1 MQRNVT
7 MFHFIAHRD
16 QELYVHLKGVARLAK
31 IHADKIGM
39 ASYGELLG
47 LLHDLGKYSAEFQKY
62 ITDTLK
68 KEGSEFNPD
77 EDEEF
82 EDPTGKKG
90 KIDHSTAGA
99 QFLSRNNG
107 ASNVHR
113 ILGQILSL
121 CLVSHHS
128 GLINC
133 LTTDNSGTWDSY
145 SRRLSKNDNK
155 THREQ
160 CIKNIDKHILE
171 RINTLLADESLTKPF
186 EEKCRNIVRASPE
199 NNPLST
205 VVQFQLGLLVRFL
218 FSALI
223 DADRQDTADSEKP
236 RTARHRQKGNY
247 RSWSELIE
255 RLESEYKKFKT
266 KNDVDEIRREVSAD
280 CLDAAKRPGGL
291 FTLTVPTGGGKTLA
305 SLRFALHHAKEYGMD
320 RIIYV
325 IPFTSIIDQNA
336 QVAREILEPEEC
348 PGDAGRIVLEHH
360 SNIGA
365 DIQSWKEKLLTE
377 NWDAPVVFTTMVQ
390 LLEALFGAGTRGAR
404 RMHQLANAVIV
415 FDEIQTLPIRCV
427 HLFNNAIN
435 FLVDHCGSTVVLC
448 TATQPLLGTVDQKKG
463 ALNLSEK
470 NELMPDVS
478 RLFKDLKRV
487 HIHDCRKSPGW
498 TYPEIATLAVEQVK
512 ADGSCLVVVNM
523 KKAARIIFEEAK
535 KDGIEAFH
543 LTTGMCPAHRKQV
556 LATIRRMLDDR
567 EPILC
572 VSTQLIE
579 AGVDVSFRSVVR
591 MLAGLDSIA
600 QAAGR
605 CNRHGGPEIGNVF
618 VVNQVEENL
627 DHLKDIAVGKEKSNR
642 VLDDY
647 KDNPSKY
654 DGDII
659 GPKMIEW
666 YYQNYFYDR
675 KDIMDYPVTANGND
689 SLLNMLSIN
698 SNAVANYRRAKKS
711 MPAIDLRQSFMT
723 AAKLFK
729 SIDAPTQSVIVRY
742 GEEGR
747 DLVNQLCSV
756 FEVEKQYALIK
767 KAQQYAVNLF
777 PHEFERLAEQDAL
790 YRVQKE
796 TEIFYLD
803 CPYYSKITGVS
814 LEPVRK
820 EEQFKDEYIDT

>member
-1 MQRNVT
+1 MHQKNEVAEVFNGFEKR
-7 MFHFIAHRD
+7 MKFI
-16 QELYVHLKGVARLAK
+16 
-31 IHADKIGM
+31 
-39 ASYGELLG
+39 
-47 LLHDLGKYSAEFQKY
+47 
-62 ITDTLK
+62 
-68 KEGSEFNPD
+68 
-77 EDEEF
+77 
-82 EDPTGKKG
+82 
-90 KIDHSTAGA
+90 
-99 QFLSRNNG
+99 
-107 ASNVHR
+107 
-113 ILGQILSL
+113 
-121 CLVSHHS
+121 
-128 GLINC
+128 
-133 LTTDNSGTWDSY
+133 
-145 SRRLSKNDNK
+145 
-155 THREQ
+155 
-160 CIKNIDKHILE
+160 
-171 RINTLLADESLTKPF
+171 
-186 EEKCRNIVRASPE
+186 NIVRTITEYKYADHIRAIFGVE
-199 NNPLST
+199 KDRLTNMILAVMVYIKERTLSEDLDCKLSD
-205 VVQFQLGLLVRFL
+205 VQRFL
-218 FSALI
+218 EDTAPVFANNTFYDAEVIAKYIIVDILQHGGEISTFQTFHSQTMSFEMIPVRLI
-223 DADRQDTADSEKP
+223 DEE
-236 RTARHRQKGNY
+236 HGNY
-247 RSWSELIE
+247 TLTDDAFDFLFRIKDIDSTLDYSVTRFKMQEYMKRDNYSEALSQSRELVSRIRNIKTGINNFILRCRENISKVSVDEYESLITRIRSLLEDEYKELIE
-255 RLESEYKKFKT
+255 IQ
-266 KNDVDEIRREVSAD
+266 KNAKERAAKLS
-280 CLDAAKRPGGL
+280 DAA
-291 FTLTVPTGGGKTLA
+291 
-305 SLRFALHHAKEYGMD
+305 S
-320 RIIYV
+320 
-325 IPFTSIIDQNA
+325 
-336 QVAREILEPEEC
+336 
-348 PGDAGRIVLEHH
+348 AGV
-360 SNIGA
+360 
-365 DIQSWKEKLLTE
+365 
-377 NWDAPVVFTTMVQ
+377 
-390 LLEALFGAGTRGAR
+390 
-404 RMHQLANAVIV
+404 
-415 FDEIQTLPIRCV
+415 
-427 HLFNNAIN
+427 
-435 FLVDHCGSTVVLC
+435 
-448 TATQPLLGTVDQKKG
+448 
-463 ALNLSEK
+463 
-470 NELMPDVS
+470 
-478 RLFKDLKRV
+478 
-487 HIHDCRKSPGW
+487 
-498 TYPEIATLAVEQVK
+498 
-512 ADGSCLVVVNM
+512 
-523 KKAARIIFEEAK
+523 IFEEAK